1 MGFSAWLF
9 SAACEAVLFQNNDF
23 FITPRHFGIILGSFW
38 GVHTDASCLSY
49 RMTAMVCKIR
59 SRVWLVVVLW
69 AACLG
74 AGAQPVKSLPKP
86 TNYVSDLAHVMS
98 PGVIQQLDRVCGQVD
113 HQANAQIAVVTVTT
127 LEDEPI
133 EQYAVDLYQAWG
145 LGKKGIKEGSDR
157 GVLILVAVKD
167 RKRFISTGY
176 GLESILPDATV
187 SVIGRQM
194 VPPLRNNDFDG
205 AMALAVDQIS
215 QIIAKDAGVTL
226 TPLTRQQRR
235 PQQVQL
241 SLGKL
246 LLFGAGLIL
255 LLIFLARFGG
265 SGLIGFL
272 LGMFLGGGFGGRGGG
287 GDGGGDGGGGFG
299 GFGGGSTGGGGAGGD
314 W

>member
-1 MGFSAWLF
+1 MLRKISV
-9 SAACEAVLFQNNDF
+9 CCQAVLV
-23 FITPRHFGIILGSFW
+23 TLTLC
-38 GVHTDASCLSY
+38 V
-49 RMTAMVCKIR
+49 TALC
-59 SRVWLVVVLW
+59 
-69 AACLG
+69 
-74 AGAQPVKSLPKP
+74 QPVKSLPKP
-86 TNYVSDLAHVMS
+86 VNYVSDLAHVMS
-98 PGVIQQLDRVCGQVD
+98 PTVMQQLNQICGQVD
-113 HQANAQIAVVTVTT
+113 HEANAQIAVVTVETT
-127 LEDEPI
+127 DDEPI

-157 GVLILVAVKD
+157 GVLILTAVKD

-176 GLESILPDATV
+176 GLEGILPDATV

-194 VPPLRNNDFDG
+194 VPYLRNNDFDG
-205 AMALAVDQIS
+205 AMMLAVDQIS

-235 PQQVQL
+235 PQPVKL

-246 LLFGAGLIL
+246 LIFGIGLIL

-272 LGMFLGGGFGGRGGG
+272 LGMFMGGGFGGGGGGGG
-287 GDGGGDGGGGFG
+287 GDDEGGSGFG

>member
-1 MGFSAWLF
+1 M
-9 SAACEAVLFQNNDF
+9 
-23 FITPRHFGIILGSFW
+23 PRKIS
-38 GVHTDASCLSY
+38 ASCRLVLATFILAL
-49 RMTAMVCKIR
+49 TA
-59 SRVWLVVVLW
+59 L
-69 AACLG
+69 
-74 AGAQPVKSLPKP
+74 AQPVKSLPKP
-86 TNYVSDLAHVMS
+86 TDYVSDFAHVMS
-98 PGVIQQLDRVCGQVD
+98 PPVIQQLDRVCGQVD
-113 HQANAQIAVVTVTT
+113 HEANAQIAVVTVQTT
-127 LEDEPI
+127 ADEPV

-145 LGKKGIKEGSDR
+145 LGKKGIKESSDR

-194 VPPLRNNDFDG
+194 VPMLRNNDFDG
-205 AMALAVDQIS
+205 AMTLAVGQIS

-235 PQQVQL
+235 PQQVHLTLGQL
-241 SLGKL
+241 VLFGL
-246 LLFGAGLIL
+246 FLLFVLFIL
-255 LLIFLARFGG
+255 GRFGG

-272 LGMFLGGGFGGRGGG
+272 LGMFMGGGFGGGGG
-287 GDGGGDGGGGFG
+287 GGRDGGGDDGGSGFG